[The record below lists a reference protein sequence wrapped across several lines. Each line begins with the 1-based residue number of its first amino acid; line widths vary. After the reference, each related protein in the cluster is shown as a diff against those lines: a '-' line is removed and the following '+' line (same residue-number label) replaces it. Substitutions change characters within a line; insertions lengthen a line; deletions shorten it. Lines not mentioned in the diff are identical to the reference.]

1 MEERRYRSKDFN
13 HNINPK
19 ITKNTVDEG
28 GKNQRQL
35 LEGDKEHKN
44 KGCGDLDP
52 NRLDRCMEFI
62 HYLQAKEIVKN
73 MGTRKGK

>member
-1 MEERRYRSKDFN
+1 
-13 HNINPK
+13 
-19 ITKNTVDEG
+19 VDEG

-52 NRLDRCMEFI
+52 NRLDRCMEFM